1 MFQHPDGQVS
11 ASKTFTKMGYSRTR
25 QVMENLSS
33 RIQGVDR
40 HVFLRNSNPIRNRP
54 KIYNAEHYRTRS
66 DPIELATPRFARANT
81 DHHCYPGNDKPQT
94 NESSFVSRAST
105 CQDQGKNPTTTHR
118 RTNQTGITSNPRESD
133 LGAALRSGHGAIPEQ
148 GTAGANSFEDPHAS
162 HWEILSRCEMGIKGS
177 KGEIGGRERETQ
189 RNRERERERIWRRQP
204 GAVPLKVVIFHILIV
219 SQSV

>member
-11 ASKTFTKMGYSRTR
+11 ASKTFTKTGYSRTR

-81 DHHCYPGNDKPQT
+81 VTTATQEMTNPKQT
-94 NESSFVSRAST
+94 NRHSSPGHQHVKIKARTRPQPIEELIKRALP
-105 CQDQGKNPTTTHR
+105 Q
-118 RTNQTGITSNPRESD
+118 I
-133 LGAALRSGHGAIPEQ
+133 HGRAISER
-148 GTAGANSFEDPHAS
+148 
-162 HWEILSRCEMGIKGS
+162 HWEVATERFLNRAPQEQTHS
-177 KGEIGGRERETQ
+177 KTLTHPIGKYWADARWGLRGARERSEGERERHRGTE
-189 RNRERERERIWRRQP
+189 RERERESGGDNRELCRW
-204 GAVPLKVVIFHILIV
+204 K
-219 SQSV
+219 